1 MRRPMPHVRSVA
13 RCTIVLAMMLVCGA
27 ACRIEKLGQ
36 GPLSKRAERPVP
48 LPQGVEPNEVVDA
61 TDAEL
66 QVDPLGPLDASE
78 VTRIYQDRR
87 AEILREVREREDK
100 AKKDALGK
108 PFRQK
113 QHNILLLS
121 GGGAFGAYPAG
132 VLCGWSQSG
141 LAPEKGGRPEFDV
154 VTGVSSGALIAPLA
168 FLGSE
173 YDAQLQT
180 LYTTVQ
186 NDDIF
191 KFRRQIRAL
200 FAESVADNAPLRAK
214 IDSTMTYGVMVK
226 IAEAHAKGRRLYVG
240 STNLDTKRLVVW
252 DLGAIATKGTEEARQ
267 LIVQAILASAAIPGF
282 FPSVRFNVTIDGVP
296 YEELHVDG
304 VISRGMFF
312 RPPYFPPDQTEVVGP
327 TVLAGSNLFA
337 LVAGKYYADP
347 EGVKQRTFNVAGAS
361 VSNLM
366 YQASRGDLYR
376 FFNYST
382 LCGMDYFS
390 TAIPA
395 DLKTT
400 NSSTNFDKCE
410 MTKMFNAGYATGQRG
425 AFSPTTKPD
434 PKSEA
439 KPPKPYS
446 YADGTPI
453 PFKEPNEGW
462 RNTPPGLSSG
472 ERGRN
477 RASLELTVRKEPPP
491 KDRPQGTDQ
500 EKTPPAVAK

>member
-1 MRRPMPHVRSVA
+1 
-13 RCTIVLAMMLVCGA
+13 LLVCGA
-27 ACRIEKLGQ
+27 ACRLSKLGSGILGK
-36 GPLSKRAERPVP
+36 GPERKVP

-61 TDAEL
+61 SDAEL
-66 QVDPLGPLDASE
+66 QNDPLGPLDASE

-87 AEILREVREREDK
+87 AEIFREVREREDK
-100 AKKDALGK
+100 SKKDALGK

-132 VLCGWSQSG
+132 VLTGWSASG
-141 LAPEKGGRPEFDV
+141 LPPEKGGRPEFDV
-154 VTGVSSGALIAPLA
+154 VTGVSSGALIAPFA

-173 YDAQLQT
+173 YDETLKT
-180 LYTTVQ
+180 LYTNVS

-191 KFRRQIRAL
+191 KIRRQIRA
-200 FAESVADNAPLRAK
+200 FFSESVADNTPLRQKIETTVTPEIVAK
-214 IDSTMTYGVMVK
+214 I
-226 IAEAHAKGRRLYVG
+226 AAAHAKGRRLYVG

-252 DLGAIATKGTEEARQ
+252 DLGAMAAKGTEESRQ
-267 LIVQAILASAAIPGF
+267 LMLKAILASASIPGF
-282 FPSVRFNVTIDGVP
+282 FPSVRFNVNINGTT

-304 VISRGMFF
+304 VIARGLFF

-327 TVLAGSNLFA
+327 TILAGSNLFA
-337 LVAGKYYADP
+337 MVAGKYYADT
-347 EGVKQRTFNVAGAS
+347 EGVKARTISVVGAS

-366 YQASRGDLYR
+366 YQSTRGDLYR
-376 FFNYST
+376 FYNYCNTS
-382 LCGMDYFS
+382 GMDFFS

-400 NSSTNFDKCE
+400 NSSTNFDRCE
-410 MTKMFNAGYATGQRG
+410 MTKMFNAGYAVGQRG
-425 AFSPTTKPD
+425 AFTPTTKPD
-434 PKSEA
+434 PKSDA

-462 RNTPPGLSSG
+462 RSTPPGLSSS

-477 RASLELTVRKEPPP
+477 RAGLNLTVQ
-491 KDRPQGTDQ
+491 KDSPEKPRSKGTDQ
-500 EKTPPAVAK
+500 EQTPPAVAK